1 VRIRRTTR
9 LFGAAGLAAFVAA
22 SGANAQVDTVAE
34 LATRLRDRIDATGL
48 RAQVNAI
55 VVHPRLSGS
64 LGENAAIDH
73 IVETL
78 RGAGIPVDVH
88 AFWAYVSN
96 PVSASVGVP
105 AVAFEPDA
113 ITAAYSGSVQG
124 LEATAVDIG
133 GVDDLPGID
142 RTSGELLVLEP
153 HAGVDLTG
161 KIALV
166 EGLPMPEA
174 AWALEKMGAAGAVF
188 INPRERLNELITTTV
203 WGTPSR
209 RSAHRDPGLPVA
221 QVRASAGERL
231 RELAASGST
240 LRLDV
245 STETGW
251 KELRLVVARID
262 PPAVEDAP
270 YVLLGGHI
278 DSWHYGATDEGAS
291 NAAMLELARA
301 FWAERASLRRGLVV
315 AWWPGHSNGRYAGSA
330 WFADHYFEELTA
342 RGIAYMNID
351 GVGQID
357 AQNFSVTA
365 SAALAGFG
373 SATVSDLTRAE
384 PTMAMPGRDSD
395 QAFNGI
401 GLPQLQFGHSRS
413 VEDGGY
419 WWWHTAED
427 TIDKIDLE
435 ILEVDTELY
444 AVALARLL
452 AAEVPPLDI
461 QAETAALVAQLAE
474 LQSAAGMDFDLSRS
488 LVNARALDER
498 ATTLA
503 TRIEEVALMP
513 GRARRWF
520 RRVGVDRALVR
531 ILRPL
536 HRVVHTRSGPFHPD
550 PAVSVG
556 LLPGLTPVRELGLLE
571 VDSRR
576 YGFLLVDLVRERNRL
591 QAALL
596 EATREADALIASR
609 LR

>member
-1 VRIRRTTR
+1 MRIRRMTR
-9 LFGAAGLAAFVAA
+9 VLGAVGLATLLVAGGA
-22 SGANAQVDTVAE
+22 SGQGGTVDD
-34 LATRLRDRIDATGL
+34 LATRLRSRIDTTGL

-55 VVHPRLSGS
+55 VVHPRPSGS

-78 RGAGIPVDVH
+78 RGAGVPTDVH
-88 AFWAYVSN
+88 PFWAYVSN
-96 PVSASVGVP
+96 PVSASVSVP
-105 AVAFEPDA
+105 SAGFEAVA

-124 LEATAVDIG
+124 LEAVAVDVG
-133 GVDDLPGID
+133 GVDDLPLID
-142 RTSGELLVLEP
+142 RTSGERLELEP
-153 HAGVDLTG
+153 HSGADLTG
-161 KIALV
+161 KIALI
-166 EGLPMPEA
+166 EGLPRPEA

-221 QVRASAGERL
+221 QVRASDGERL
-231 RELAASGST
+231 RSLAASGAAV
-240 LRLDV
+240 RLDV
-245 STETGW
+245 NTDTGW

-262 PPAVEDAP
+262 PPEAEDAP

-278 DSWHYGATDEGAS
+278 DSWYYGATDEGAS

-301 FWAERASLRRGLVV
+301 FWAERASLSRGLVV
-315 AWWPGHSNGRYAGSA
+315 AWWPGHSNGRYAGST
-330 WFADHYFEELTA
+330 WFADNYFEELTA

-351 GVGQID
+351 GIGQID
-357 AQNFSVTA
+357 AQDFSVSA
-365 SAALAGFG
+365 SASLATFG
-373 SATVSDLTRAE
+373 SEMVGEVTRSDPTVAL
-384 PTMAMPGRDSD
+384 PGRDSD

-413 VEDGGY
+413 AEAGGY

-444 AVALARLL
+444 AVALAHLL
-452 AAEVPPLDI
+452 AAEVPPFDVESE
-461 QAETAALVAQLAE
+461 AAALVEQLTE
-474 LQSAAGMDFDLSRS
+474 LETVAGADFDLSRS
-488 LVNARALDER
+488 LDDARAFSER

-503 TRIEEVALMP
+503 MRIEEVALMP

-536 HRVVHTRSGPFHPD
+536 HRVIHTRSGAFHPD

-556 LLPGLTPVRELGLLE
+556 VLPGLAPVRELRSLE

-596 EATREADALIASR
+596 EATREIDELLASR

>member
-1 VRIRRTTR
+1 MRIRRTTPI
-9 LFGAAGLAAFVAA
+9 LCAVGLAAFLVAG
-22 SGANAQVDTVAE
+22 GAHGQDDTAAE
-34 LATRLRDRIDATGL
+34 LATRLRDRIDTAGL

-55 VVHPRLSGS
+55 VVHPRPSGS
-64 LGENAAIDH
+64 LGESAAIDH

-78 RGAGIPVDVH
+78 HGAGVPTEVH
-88 AFWAYVSN
+88 AFWAYLSD
-96 PVSASVGVP
+96 PVSASVS
-105 AVAFEPDA
+105 VASASFEPDA
-113 ITAAYSGSVQG
+113 ITTAYSGSVRG
-124 LEATAVDIG
+124 LEGVAVDLG
-133 GVDDLPGID
+133 GVDDLPRID
-142 RTSGELLVLEP
+142 LTSGELLELEA
-153 HAGVDLTG
+153 HGGIDLSG

-174 AWALEKMGAAGAVF
+174 AWVLEKMGVAGAVF

-209 RSAHRDPGLPVA
+209 RSAHRVPSLPVA
-221 QVRASAGERL
+221 QVRASDGDRL
-231 RELAASGST
+231 RELTSSGAT

-262 PPAVEDAP
+262 PPEIEDAP

-278 DSWHYGATDEGAS
+278 DSWYYGATDEGAS
-291 NAAMLELARA
+291 NAAMVELARA
-301 FWAERASLRRGLVV
+301 FWTERASLRRGLVV
-315 AWWPGHSNGRYAGSA
+315 AWWPGHSNGRYAGST

-357 AQNFSVTA
+357 ARNFSVSA
-365 SAALAGFG
+365 SMSLAGLG
-373 SATVSDLTRAE
+373 SELVGELTRSE
-384 PTMAMPGRDSD
+384 STVTLPGRDSD

-413 VEDGGY
+413 AEDGGY
-419 WWWHTAED
+419 WWWHTDED
-427 TIDKIDLE
+427 TIDKIDLD
-435 ILEVDTELY
+435 ILELDTELY

-452 AAEVPPLDI
+452 AEDVPPFDI
-461 QAETAALVAQLAE
+461 EAETAALLERLVE
-474 LQSAAGMDFDLSRS
+474 LQETAGMDFDLSRS
-488 LVNARALDER
+488 VDDARTLSER
-498 ATTLA
+498 AAALA

-513 GRARRWF
+513 WRARRWF
-520 RRVGVDRALVR
+520 QRVNVDRALVR
-531 ILRPL
+531 IMRPL
-536 HRVVHTRSGPFHPD
+536 HRVIHTRSGAFHPD
-550 PAVSVG
+550 PALSVG
-556 LLPGLTPVRELGLLE
+556 VLPGLTPVRELGLLE

-591 QAALL
+591 QAALH
-596 EATREADALIASR
+596 EATREIDVLIASR